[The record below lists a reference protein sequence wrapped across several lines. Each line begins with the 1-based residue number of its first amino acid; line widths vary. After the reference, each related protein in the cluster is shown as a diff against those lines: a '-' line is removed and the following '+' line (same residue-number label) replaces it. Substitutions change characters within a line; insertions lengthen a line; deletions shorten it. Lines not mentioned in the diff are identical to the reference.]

1 MKLSLNQERYLLAEQ
16 FTQANYSLPFS
27 FQIKGDLDA
36 KKLVDALHIV
46 INNNE
51 ALRIKIYLGKAGHYT
66 QLVDDKIDF
75 KLDYIELLN

>member
-1 MKLSLNQERYLLAEQ
+1 MKLSLNHERYLLAEQ

-27 FQIKGDLDA
+27 FQIKGDLDT

-51 ALRIKIYLGKAGHYT
+51 VLRIKIHLDKARHYT
-66 QLVDDKIDF
+66 WLVNY
-75 KLDYIELLN
+75 KLLFSWIMSNC